1 MPENTSIIFFDEYK
15 KLDKLCSEMYGKNSG
30 GVTCYLNDMMAVP
43 VMQRN
48 RIPEWN
54 QTYDRLREL
63 RHIRN
68 QMAHGESSFEDY
80 PCSEEDVL
88 WLFEF
93 RSKIMHISDPL
104 AVYRRQTEGSTH
116 ATRAKG
122 EHQLAVD
129 HWQTEESMHAA
140 RAKEDFLLAV
150 DQSQTERN
158 IADYQRIKM
167 DNVEVIKKLFPEEF
181 IMCRNELEI
190 MRAVRMIEVRG
201 FLSPLKS
208 VILELPDMDGGMQ
221 ALTQQTLSKLE
232 RMTDADYGGQKFH
245 FTYENE

>member
-1 MPENTSIIFFDEYK
+1 MPENTNIIFFDEYK
-15 KLDKLCSEMYGKNSG
+15 KLDKLCSEMYGINSG

-68 QMAHGESSFEDY
+68 QMAHGEGSFEDY

-116 ATRAKG
+116 ATRAK
-122 EHQLAVD
+122 
-129 HWQTEESMHAA
+129 
-140 RAKEDFLLAV
+140 EDFLLAV

-158 IADYQRIKM
+158 IADYERMKM
-167 DNVEVIKKLFPEEF
+167 DNAEVIDQEENDSFEKKHSMLK
-181 IMCRNELEI
+181 EI
-190 MRAVRMIEVRG
+190 AVFGLIVLIVAAAVLIFGNVYMKY
-201 FLSPLKS
+201 FL
-208 VILELPDMDGGMQ
+208 
-221 ALTQQTLSKLE
+221 LS
-232 RMTDADYGGQKFH
+232 
-245 FTYENE
+245 

>member
-1 MPENTSIIFFDEYK
+1 MPENTNIIFFDEYK

-129 HWQTEESMHAA
+129 HWQTEEICMQPA
-140 RAKEDFLLAV
+140 
-150 DQSQTERN
+150 Q
-158 IADYQRIKM
+158 
-167 DNVEVIKKLFPEEF
+167 KKISCWL
-181 IMCRNELEI
+181 
-190 MRAVRMIEVRG
+190 
-201 FLSPLKS
+201 
-208 VILELPDMDGGMQ
+208 
-221 ALTQQTLSKLE
+221 
-232 RMTDADYGGQKFH
+232 
-245 FTYENE
+245 

>member
-1 MPENTSIIFFDEYK
+1 MPENTNIIFFDEYK

-68 QMAHGESSFEDY
+68 QMAHGEGSFEDY

-104 AVYRRQTEGSTH
+104 AVYRRQTE
-116 ATRAKG
+116 
-122 EHQLAVD
+122 
-129 HWQTEESMHAA
+129 ESMHAT
-140 RAKEDFLLAV
+140 RAKEDFLRAV
-150 DQSQTERN
+150 DQSQTEEN
-158 IADYQRIKM
+158 IADHQRMKM
-167 DNVEVIKKLFPEEF
+167 DNVEVIDQEENDSFEKEHSMLKEIAVFGLIVLLIVAAVLLFGKVYVEY
-181 IMCRNELEI
+181 CL
-190 MRAVRMIEVRG
+190 
-201 FLSPLKS
+201 LS
-208 VILELPDMDGGMQ
+208 
-221 ALTQQTLSKLE
+221 
-232 RMTDADYGGQKFH
+232 
-245 FTYENE
+245 

>member
-1 MPENTSIIFFDEYK
+1 MPENTNIIFFDEYK

-48 RIPEWN
+48 RIPKWN

-68 QMAHGESSFEDY
+68 QMAHGEGSFEDY

-116 ATRAKG
+116 ATRAK
-122 EHQLAVD
+122 
-129 HWQTEESMHAA
+129 
-140 RAKEDFLLAV
+140 EDFLLAV

-167 DNVEVIKKLFPEEF
+167 DNVEVIDQEENDSF
-181 IMCRNELEI
+181 EKEHSMLKEI
-190 MRAVRMIEVRG
+190 AVFGLIVLIVAATVLIFGNVYMKY
-201 FLSPLKS
+201 FL
-208 VILELPDMDGGMQ
+208 
-221 ALTQQTLSKLE
+221 LS
-232 RMTDADYGGQKFH
+232 
-245 FTYENE
+245 

>member
-15 KLDKLCSEMYGKNSG
+15 KLDKLCSEMYGINSG

-68 QMAHGESSFEDY
+68 QMAHGEGSFEDY

-104 AVYRRQTEGSTH
+104 AVYRRQTE
-116 ATRAKG
+116 
-122 EHQLAVD
+122 
-129 HWQTEESMHAA
+129 ESMHAT
-140 RAKEDFLLAV
+140 RIKEDFPRAV
-150 DQSQTERN
+150 DQSQTEGN
-158 IADYQRIKM
+158 IADHQRIKM
-167 DNVEVIKKLFPEEF
+167 DNVEVIDQEESGSF
-181 IMCRNELEI
+181 EKEHGMLKEI
-190 MRAVRMIEVRG
+190 AVFGLIVLIVAAAVLIFGNVYMKY
-201 FLSPLKS
+201 FL
-208 VILELPDMDGGMQ
+208 
-221 ALTQQTLSKLE
+221 LS
-232 RMTDADYGGQKFH
+232 
-245 FTYENE
+245 

>member
-1 MPENTSIIFFDEYK
+1 MPENTNIIFFDEYK

-68 QMAHGESSFEDY
+68 QMAHGEGSFEDY

-104 AVYRRQTEGSTH
+104 AVYRRQTE
-116 ATRAKG
+116 
-122 EHQLAVD
+122 
-129 HWQTEESMHAA
+129 ESMHAA
-140 RAKEDFLLAV
+140 RAKEDFLWAV
-150 DQSQTERN
+150 DQSQTAGN
-158 IADYQRIKM
+158 IADHQRMKM
-167 DNVEVIKKLFPEEF
+167 DNVEVIDEEEDDSFEKKHSMLK
-181 IMCRNELEI
+181 EI
-190 MRAVRMIEVRG
+190 AVFGLIVLIVAATVLIFGKVYVEY
-201 FLSPLKS
+201 FL
-208 VILELPDMDGGMQ
+208 
-221 ALTQQTLSKLE
+221 LS
-232 RMTDADYGGQKFH
+232 
-245 FTYENE
+245 

>member
-1 MPENTSIIFFDEYK
+1 MPENTNIIFFDEYK

-129 HWQTEESMHAA
+129 
-140 RAKEDFLLAV
+140 
-150 DQSQTERN
+150 QSQTERN

-167 DNVEVIKKLFPEEF
+167 DNVEVIDQEENDSFEKKHSMLK
-181 IMCRNELEI
+181 EI
-190 MRAVRMIEVRG
+190 AVFGLIVLIVAAAVLIFGNVYMKY
-201 FLSPLKS
+201 FL
-208 VILELPDMDGGMQ
+208 
-221 ALTQQTLSKLE
+221 LS
-232 RMTDADYGGQKFH
+232 
-245 FTYENE
+245 

>member
-1 MPENTSIIFFDEYK
+1 MPENTNIIFFDEYK

-30 GVTCYLNDMMAVP
+30 GITCYLNDMMAVP
-43 VMQRN
+43 FMQRN

-68 QMAHGESSFEDY
+68 QMAHGEGSFEDY

-116 ATRAKG
+116 ATRAK
-122 EHQLAVD
+122 
-129 HWQTEESMHAA
+129 
-140 RAKEDFLLAV
+140 EDFLWAV
-150 DQSQTERN
+150 DQSQTEGN
-158 IADYQRIKM
+158 IADYERMKM
-167 DNVEVIKKLFPEEF
+167 DNAEVIDQEENDSF
-181 IMCRNELEI
+181 EKEHGMLKEI
-190 MRAVRMIEVRG
+190 AFFGLIVLLVAAAVLIFGNVYMKY
-201 FLSPLKS
+201 FL
-208 VILELPDMDGGMQ
+208 
-221 ALTQQTLSKLE
+221 LS
-232 RMTDADYGGQKFH
+232 
-245 FTYENE
+245 

>member
-1 MPENTSIIFFDEYK
+1 MPENTNIIFFDEYK

-48 RIPEWN
+48 RIPEWD

-63 RHIRN
+63 RYIRN
-68 QMAHGESSFEDY
+68 QMAHGEGSFEDY

-104 AVYRRQTEGSTH
+104 AV
-116 ATRAKG
+116 
-122 EHQLAVD
+122 
-129 HWQTEESMHAA
+129 
-140 RAKEDFLLAV
+140 

-158 IADYQRIKM
+158 VIDHQRMKM
-167 DNVEVIKKLFPEEF
+167 DNVEVIDEEEDDSFEKKHSMLKEIAVFGLIVLLIVVAVLLFGKVYVEY
-181 IMCRNELEI
+181 
-190 MRAVRMIEVRG
+190 
-201 FLSPLKS
+201 FL
-208 VILELPDMDGGMQ
+208 
-221 ALTQQTLSKLE
+221 LS
-232 RMTDADYGGQKFH
+232 
-245 FTYENE
+245 

>member
-15 KLDKLCSEMYGKNSG
+15 KLDKLCSEMYGINSG

-68 QMAHGESSFEDY
+68 QMAHGEGSFEDY

-93 RSKIMHISDPL
+93 RSKIMHISGP
-104 AVYRRQTEGSTH
+104 R
-116 ATRAKG
+116 
-122 EHQLAVD
+122 AVD
-129 HWQTEESMHAA
+129 QWQTEESMHATH
-140 RAKEDFLLAV
+140 AKEDFLRAV
-150 DQSQTERN
+150 DQRQTEGN
-158 IADYQRIKM
+158 VTDHQRMKM
-167 DNVEVIKKLFPEEF
+167 DKV
-181 IMCRNELEI
+181 
-190 MRAVRMIEVRG
+190 
-201 FLSPLKS
+201 
-208 VILELPDMDGGMQ
+208 
-221 ALTQQTLSKLE
+221 
-232 RMTDADYGGQKFH
+232 
-245 FTYENE
+245 

>member
-1 MPENTSIIFFDEYK
+1 MPENTNIIFFDEYK

-68 QMAHGESSFEDY
+68 QMAHGEGSFEDY

-104 AVYRRQTEGSTH
+104 AVYRRQTE
-116 ATRAKG
+116 
-122 EHQLAVD
+122 
-129 HWQTEESMHAA
+129 ESMHAT
-140 RAKEDFLLAV
+140 RAKEDFLRAV
-150 DQSQTERN
+150 DQSQTEEN
-158 IADYQRIKM
+158 IADHQRMKM
-167 DNVEVIKKLFPEEF
+167 DNVEVIDQEENDSFEKEHSMLKEIAVFGLIVLLIVAAVLLFGKVYVEY
-181 IMCRNELEI
+181 
-190 MRAVRMIEVRG
+190 
-201 FLSPLKS
+201 FL
-208 VILELPDMDGGMQ
+208 
-221 ALTQQTLSKLE
+221 LS
-232 RMTDADYGGQKFH
+232 
-245 FTYENE
+245 

>member
-30 GVTCYLNDMMAVP
+30 GVTCYLNDMMTVP

-68 QMAHGESSFEDY
+68 QMAHGEGSFEDY

-93 RSKIMHISDPL
+93 RSKIMDISDPL

-116 ATRAKG
+116 ATRAK
-122 EHQLAVD
+122 EEPPLAVD
-129 HWQTEESMHAA
+129 QWQTEESMHAA
-140 RAKEDFLLAV
+140 RTKDESPFDV
-150 DQSQTERN
+150 YQRQTEEN
-158 IADYQRIKM
+158 IADYERMKM
-167 DNVEVIKKLFPEEF
+167 DNAEVIDQEENDSF
-181 IMCRNELEI
+181 EKEHSVPGGI
-190 MRAVRMIEVRG
+190 AVFGLILLVVVAAVLIFGRVYMEY
-201 FLSPLKS
+201 FL
-208 VILELPDMDGGMQ
+208 
-221 ALTQQTLSKLE
+221 LS
-232 RMTDADYGGQKFH
+232 
-245 FTYENE
+245 